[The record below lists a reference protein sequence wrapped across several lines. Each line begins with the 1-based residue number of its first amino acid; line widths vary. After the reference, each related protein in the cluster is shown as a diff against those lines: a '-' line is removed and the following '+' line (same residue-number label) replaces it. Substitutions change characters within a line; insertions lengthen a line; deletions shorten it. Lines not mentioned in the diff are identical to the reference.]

1 MGEVTNPAHRLLTR
15 GILTMTYSE
24 YDRKLNKLFD
34 QLITASREKR
44 PSIEREIKRI
54 EALAEKEGLS

>member
-1 MGEVTNPAHRLLTR
+1 
-15 GILTMTYSE
+15 MTYSE